1 MHARKITKFGITDI
15 TLLLTATIWGINFTA
30 VKYTSSF
37 LSPLAFTW
45 LRVLLVMVTLFIV
58 ALLQGMPWPAKKD
71 VLSLLGLGV
80 LGNGIYQLLF
90 IHALAISR
98 VADAALLVATAPA
111 FIGIISYFRGVEKL
125 SKKSVIGVVM
135 SILGV
140 AIIIF
145 GSTREVTN
153 STSFLGIGL
162 VLAAVVCW
170 SIFTVGLQPFTQRIN
185 PVQINAITITG
196 GMIPLLLLTPKA
208 LTGVD
213 FTTIPTLGWVGLFYS
228 SVISMG
234 LAYIFWFRGV
244 RVIGPTRTAVYANL
258 QPAVAIV
265 VAWILLGEL
274 PTVWQGIGAGTI
286 IGGIILT
293 RS

>member
-1 MHARKITKFGITDI
+1 
-15 TLLLTATIWGINFTA
+15 
-30 VKYTSSF
+30 
-37 LSPLAFTW
+37 
-45 LRVLLVMVTLFIV
+45 MVTLFIV

-170 SIFTVGLQPFTQRIN
+170 SIFTVGLQSFTQRIN